1 MVTEDCP
8 ALATVRFD
16 IAKSVIT
23 GCADSEREVDADG
36 YDVTGTINPDG
47 TIADGTLWEEI
58 GPDLYPVGYFNGT
71 FSGNSASG
79 TWQDIYGC
87 YGTFSVSKSE

>member
-23 GCADSEREVDADG
+23 GWADSERDVDADG

-71 FSGNSASG
+71 FVGVA
-79 TWQDIYGC
+79 
-87 YGTFSVSKSE
+87 KSST